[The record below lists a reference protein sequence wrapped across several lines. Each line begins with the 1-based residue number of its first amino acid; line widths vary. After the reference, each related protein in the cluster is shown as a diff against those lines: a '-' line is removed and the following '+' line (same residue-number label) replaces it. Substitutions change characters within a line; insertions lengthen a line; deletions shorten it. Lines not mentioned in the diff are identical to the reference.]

1 MNFFD
6 ESTYRNI
13 LNQLCSMSGIDSDK
27 LNEKLAEDKEFASL
41 FYVVMNRYNIDYWKV
56 LEGSNNKKSF
66 KNSEEVL
73 KKNRRIREL
82 YVNAIRQIEKI
93 NISEKWSIN
102 DKDKVILTLSYL
114 GYNKKVIPVG
124 GTRGEKIIIIC
135 SLQGVS

>member
-1 MNFFD
+1 MNYFD
-6 ESTYRNI
+6 EGTYRNI

-27 LNEKLAEDKEFASL
+27 LNEKLSEDKEFASL

-56 LEGSNNKKSF
+56 LEGSDNKKSF

-93 NISEKWSIN
+93 NISEK
-102 DKDKVILTLSYL
+102 
-114 GYNKKVIPVG
+114 
-124 GTRGEKIIIIC
+124 
-135 SLQGVS
+135 